1 MNGNLWRQDRS
12 AGREQLPRYVAGV
25 ALIAFGLSVLA
36 LSLDRFLMVLAVVVV
51 VTVLVLVLLWQ
62 RSLPHRAT
70 TALTLLARGRDG
82 ERPRLRRIWRRGAV
96 WHLAWR
102 VPLGVTVTSLL
113 RQREA
118 IEQALDVSIELWYNR
133 RLVHMRVGTARLPKH
148 VDFCDFYR
156 RPPTVGELTFGVGRG
171 REGAL
176 WVDLV
181 QLPHLLIGGATGEG
195 KTAFL
200 RQVITGLVLNQPI
213 EQLRVALVDLKGME
227 FGLFEQLPH
236 MWGPVARELDSALA
250 LLAEL
255 GAELDRR
262 QAAFA
267 EAGVQT
273 LARWNEVRP
282 TETLAYV
289 LVVVDECAELSA
301 AEVSDRDE
309 RVRKQAAL
317 AHISRFCRLGRAS
330 GIHVILCTQRPD
342 VDAVPGQL
350 KANIPAT
357 VAFRVRGETNSRILL
372 GEGNEAAAVLPP
384 WPGRGI
390 WQWDTQTQFQAPW
403 LSPEQADLL
412 LNAVRQTA
420 LLAGAGSVP
429 PRPIRTDDRKAVV
442 S

>member
-1 MNGNLWRQDRS
+1 VNGNLQRQERS
-12 AGREQLPRYVAGV
+12 TTHQHLPRKAFGV
-25 ALIAFGLSVLA
+25 ALIVFGLWVLSLSWGQLLLIAAA
-36 LSLDRFLMVLAVVVV
+36 LSVPTA
-51 VTVLVLVLLWQ
+51 LVLIVLWR
-62 RSLPHRAT
+62 RSLPYRAT

-82 ERPRLRRIWRRGAV
+82 ERPRLRRLWRRGAV

-102 VPLGVTVTSLL
+102 VPLGVTVSGLL

-118 IEQALDVSIELWYNR
+118 IEQALDVSIEIWYDR
-133 RLVHMRVGTARLPKH
+133 RLVHMRAGTARLPKH
-148 VDFCDFYR
+148 VDFLDFYR
-156 RPPTVGELTFGVGRG
+156 RPSVKGELKIGVGTG

-181 QLPHLLIGGATGEG
+181 QLPHLLVGGATGEG

-200 RQVITGLVLNQPI
+200 RQVITGFVLSLQP
-213 EQLRVALVDLKGME
+213 EHLRLALVDLKGME
-227 FGLFEQLPH
+227 FGIFEQLPH
-236 MWGPVARELDSALA
+236 MWGPVARELESALV
-250 LLAEL
+250 LLQEL

-267 EAGVQT
+267 DAGVQT

-282 TETLAYV
+282 LEALAYV

-309 RVRKQAAL
+309 RARKQAAL
-317 AHISRFCRLGRAS
+317 ALISRFCRLGRAS

-342 VDAVPGQL
+342 ADAVPGQL

-403 LSPEQADLL
+403 LSPQQADLL
-412 LNAVRQTA
+412 LNAVRQPA
-420 LLAGAGSVP
+420 LVAGAESVP
-429 PRPIRTDDRKAVV
+429 PRPIRTEDREALA